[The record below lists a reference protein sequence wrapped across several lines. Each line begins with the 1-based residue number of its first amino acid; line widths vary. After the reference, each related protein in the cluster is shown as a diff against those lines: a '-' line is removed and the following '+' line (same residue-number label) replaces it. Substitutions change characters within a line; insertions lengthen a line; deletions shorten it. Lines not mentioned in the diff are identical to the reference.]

1 MRKREKYENGLFA
14 IRFIGEELSGH
25 GVNIYDFGSS
35 LLAFQRIV
43 NKAHL
48 SMKGKLKKGAFP
60 NKKER
65 ELLSLCIGERKRASD
80 AFALV
85 PLLTDSTTIEYL
97 KMVADYVLSGIV
109 GYYVGDVIKRISG
122 ENVPNKKLY
131 IGSIHADV
139 VNIVNRIDA
148 SGGVEAIEIGSPAL
162 GKPTIAHFDEK
173 AKEYVHSLYSEY
185 YLGPTQTIKGH
196 VYRLFPNSLIVT
208 IRRAGG
214 GKANIYLDEKDF
226 NLIRYDTGIDPLVS
240 FVGKPQFKFGIESQI
255 ITDFEANSIQ
265 IENKG

>member
-1 MRKREKYENGLFA
+1 MSKREKYEKSLLA
-14 IRFIGEELSGH
+14 IRFVGEELSEH

-35 LLAFQRIV
+35 LLAIQRIV

-48 SMKGKLKKGAFP
+48 SMEGKLQKGAFP

-65 ELLSLCIGERKRASD
+65 EMLSLCIGERKRTSD

-85 PLLTDSTTIEYL
+85 PLLTDLTTIDYL
-97 KMVADYVLSGIV
+97 KTVADYVLSGIV

-122 ENVPNKKLY
+122 ENDQNKQHY

-148 SGGVEAIEIGSPAL
+148 AGGVDAIEIGSPAL

-173 AKEYVHSLYSEY
+173 AKEYVNRLYSEY
-185 YLGPTQTIKGH
+185 YLGRTQTIKGY
-196 VYRLFPNSLIVT
+196 VYRLYPNNLIVT
-208 IRRAGG
+208 IRRVGG
-214 GKANIYLDEKDF
+214 RKVNIHLDEKSF
-226 NLIRYDTGIDPLVS
+226 NLIRYNTGIDPLVS
-240 FVGKPQFKFGIESQI
+240 FVGKPRFKFGIESQI
-255 ITDFEANSIQ
+255 ITDFEANSIE
-265 IENKG
+265 IENEG